1 MIRLAS
7 PSLDLEHRIEPDL
20 VELASLRPG
29 EVGIVASVEAAP
41 AIGRRLLDL
50 GFIPKT
56 RIRVLRRAPLGD
68 PVSYEL
74 RGYQICLRRRDAA
87 RVLVRRVESDRS
99 ARQTGRR

>member
-1 MIRLAS
+1 MAYVVIIDDDEDFAIAAA
-7 PSLDLEHRIEPDL
+7 EI
-20 VELASLRPG
+20 LRDG
-29 EVGIVASVEAAP
+29 GHEVGIVASVEAGP

-74 RGYQICLRRRDAA
+74 RGYQSCLRRRDAA
-87 RVLVRRVESDRS
+87 RVRVRRVESDRS